1 MELKRI
7 NKLATE
13 SELVIAK
20 VERQKRLDHFA
31 GLAMQGIISDSN
43 NQVAPNWAMVSKHSY
58 EIAEAM
64 LKERAKK

>member
-31 GLAMQGIISDSN
+31 GLAIMGLAHKLYGGNIKEEDIAKKAYN
-43 NQVAPNWAMVSKHSY
+43 
-58 EIAEAM
+58 IAEAM